1 MMRAFVL
8 LVALLV
14 LVVIVNSGATE
25 TTTVH
30 QHGHG
35 RHSHNSTSLPWVAE
49 AYTHTVRY
57 DSTQHT
63 LSYGSD
69 EALGAMRH
77 APLLP
82 DGTYGEVVRSMPLV
96 CVDVLLQRADG
107 RFLLLLRHAE
117 PVKGLWWWPGGRLN
131 FGESFA
137 DAALRKVKK
146 EVGLHACFRQVL
158 GTWNTLFERS
168 AWSSPTQTV
177 NILVHATIDDAA
189 ASKDDGEVIAA
200 QDGHTSIGRHGNGGL
215 HICGDERGACPDTGR
230 PGRYRWVSIEEAS
243 ESAYDTYI
251 VEGAKRLAANPL
263 RFEEAS
269 QCSSG
274 GKT

>member
-1 MMRAFVL
+1 MDAGCWWMMCSGICGFLRAPWRAPVAEVGRADASRATPVQHVAAHARHDIRTSNRPITITDIGMMRAFVL

-25 TTTVH
+25 TTTV

-35 RHSHNSTSLPWVAE
+35 RHSHKSTSLPWVAE
-49 AYTHTVRY
+49 AYTLTVRY

-189 ASKDDGEVIAA
+189 ASRDDGEV
-200 QDGHTSIGRHGNGGL
+200 
-215 HICGDERGACPDTGR
+215 
-230 PGRYRWVSIEEAS
+230 
-243 ESAYDTYI
+243 
-251 VEGAKRLAANPL
+251 
-263 RFEEAS
+263 
-269 QCSSG
+269 
-274 GKT
+274 

>member
-1 MMRAFVL
+1 MCCSSF
-8 LVALLV
+8 LV

-69 EALGAMRH
+69 DALGAMRH

-107 RFLLLLRHAE
+107 RFCCSTAATLSPSKAC
-117 PVKGLWWWPGGRLN
+117 GGGPGGRR
-131 FGESFA
+131 ES
-137 DAALRKVKK
+137 LRT
-146 EVGLHACFRQVL
+146 RRY
-158 GTWNTLFERS
+158 ER
-168 AWSSPTQTV
+168 
-177 NILVHATIDDAA
+177 
-189 ASKDDGEVIAA
+189 
-200 QDGHTSIGRHGNGGL
+200 
-215 HICGDERGACPDTGR
+215 
-230 PGRYRWVSIEEAS
+230 
-243 ESAYDTYI
+243 
-251 VEGAKRLAANPL
+251 
-263 RFEEAS
+263 
-269 QCSSG
+269 
-274 GKT
+274 